1 MPDLQTVDE
10 GGIKG
15 YDGSSWQAVVMP
27 AGAPRDIVNKVHRE
41 LAAMLKSPDTREK
54 FLSQGA
60 LASGITPD
68 EFAKFLKAEMEK
80 WAKVAKAANVKL
92 D

>member
-1 MPDLQTVDE
+1 
-10 GGIKG
+10 
-15 YDGSSWQAVVMP
+15 MP
-27 AGAPRDIVNKVHRE
+27 AGTPRDIVSKVHQE